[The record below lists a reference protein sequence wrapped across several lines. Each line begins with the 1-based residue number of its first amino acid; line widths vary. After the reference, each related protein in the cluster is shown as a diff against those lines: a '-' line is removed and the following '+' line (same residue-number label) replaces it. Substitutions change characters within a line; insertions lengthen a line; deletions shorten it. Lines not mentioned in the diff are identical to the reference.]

1 MLPILKRL
9 ENIHFDNPRVAVR
22 QLAEHI
28 QDLENQI
35 EDLLMKLD
43 SANLLPLD
51 LDDMKLYTDSGSEIS
66 GDRIRIVSPTGET
79 FEVGYNKEKKRF
91 IFTLPSEI
99 TVGTINADSIIRG
112 GEEL

>member
-1 MLPILKRL
+1 MIPILRRL
-9 ENIHFDNPRVAVR
+9 ENIDLDNPKVAVR

-28 QDLENQI
+28 QDLESQI

-43 SANLLPLD
+43 SINLLSLD

-66 GDRIRIVSPTGET
+66 GDRIRIVSPTGER
-79 FEVGYNKEKKRF
+79 FEVGYDKEKKRF
-91 IFTLPSEI
+91 IFALPSEI
-99 TVGTINADSIIRG
+99 TAGTIKADKIIRG